1 MLEHPELLEAWF
13 YIEANR
19 GPSEPLGSAPL
30 FKVSKMRGCLWRVAR
45 TQVIALFF
53 GKREP
58 SSQGNARLI
67 QLTHELRTVR
77 VQVWDVESDARVQR
91 CQVRDYAGLR
101 EQG

>member
-1 MLEHPELLEAWF
+1 MSSCSP
-13 YIEANR
+13 
-19 GPSEPLGSAPL
+19 
-30 FKVSKMRGCLWRVAR
+30 AR
-45 TQVIALFF
+45 NDPNHGEQNYSDKIYARIQVIALFF

-58 SSQGNARLI
+58 SSHGNARLI